1 MDMESPT
8 DGESLAESVAFL
20 PNVLPDVTSRDSES
34 SGLYSVI
41 VRTPTNIMAAARITP
56 RTIQVIFRIFFAII
70 MLDISCS
77 IFVQPVQMAGWTDM

>member
-1 MDMESPT
+1 MESPT

-34 SGLYSVI
+34 PGLYSVK
-41 VRTPTNIMAAARITP
+41 VRTPTNIMAVARITP

>member
-1 MDMESPT
+1 MESPT
-8 DGESLAESVAFL
+8 DGESLAEPVAFL

-34 SGLYSVI
+34 SGLYSVM
-41 VRTPTNIMAAARITP
+41 VRTHTNIMVATRITP

-77 IFVQPVQMAGWTDM
+77 IFVQPVQMVSWTDM